1 MNEMVKKRLAQL
13 IKLAERIENEADYI
27 KELVDG
33 VEESEDLPGI
43 EMAFDN
49 IVGWSKEAFDV
60 CRNTYDEFDYEE
72 EET

>member
-1 MNEMVKKRLAQL
+1 MNEAVKKRMAQL

-27 KELVDG
+27 KELVDQ

-49 IVGWSKEAFDV
+49 IVGWSREAHDV
-60 CRNTYDEFDYEE
+60 CRNTYDEFEE
-72 EET
+72 EENG